1 VTCREFAE
9 FIMDYLAGELPADA
23 REPFE
28 RHLSRC
34 HNCHE
39 YLAQYRHTIEA
50 GRLAFRDLEED
61 VPADVPEGLVK
72 AVLAARQT

>member
-1 VTCREFAE
+1 MTCREFAD

-39 YLAQYRHTIEA
+39 YIAQYKGTIQA
-50 GRLAFRDLEED
+50 GRLAFQNPDDE
-61 VPADVPEGLVK
+61 VPAEVPEDLVK
-72 AVLAARQT
+72 AVLAARK

>member
-1 VTCREFAE
+1 MTCREFAD

-39 YLAQYRHTIEA
+39 YLAQYKSTVEA
-50 GRLAFRDLEED
+50 GRLAFQHPEEE
-61 VPADVPEGLVK
+61 VPADVPADLIK
-72 AVLAARQT
+72 AVLAARK